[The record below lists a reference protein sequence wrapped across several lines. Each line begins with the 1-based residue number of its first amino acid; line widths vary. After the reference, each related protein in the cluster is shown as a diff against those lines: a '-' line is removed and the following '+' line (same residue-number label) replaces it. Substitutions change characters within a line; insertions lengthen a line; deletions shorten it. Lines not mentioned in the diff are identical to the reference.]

1 MPHSTAKKHRLVR
14 ERADRNRSLRI
25 SAALVATEGKPVS
38 GLDRL
43 KLSLSVLLLL
53 LLAPASAFAAR
64 GSRIDAKVAGA
75 CAGDVVT
82 GRVTLRAPRGAAFTV
97 RLFEQGRAKARWTW
111 TKRAKRFKSLGGLR
125 SYGVRFDVS
134 AFDAYAYRLAVNGRQ
149 RRAQSP
155 PIASASCA
163 PGAQVPEAPIAL
175 LLPLSLLGTA
185 SLLLL
190 RRRAS
195 Y

>member
-1 MPHSTAKKHRLVR
+1 M
-14 ERADRNRSLRI
+14 
-25 SAALVATEGKPVS
+25 S

-43 KLSLSVLLLL
+43 KLGLSVPLL
-53 LLAPASAFAAR
+53 LLAPASALAAPK
-64 GSRIDAKVAGA
+64 SRIDAKVAGQ

-97 RLFEQGRAKARWTW
+97 RLFEQGKANGRWTW
-111 TKRAKRFKSLGGLR
+111 TKRARKFKSLGGLR

-134 AFDAYAYRLAVNGRQ
+134 PFDAYAYRLRVNGRQ
-149 RRAQSP
+149 RHALSA
-155 PIASASCA
+155 PIAAATCA
-163 PGAQVPEAPIAL
+163 PGAQVPEAPFAL